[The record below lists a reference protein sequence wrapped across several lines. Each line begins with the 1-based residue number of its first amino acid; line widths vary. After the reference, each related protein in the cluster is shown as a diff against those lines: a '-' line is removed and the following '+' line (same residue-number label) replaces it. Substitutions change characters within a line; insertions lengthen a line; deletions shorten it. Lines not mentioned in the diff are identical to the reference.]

1 MRPKLYM
8 WSISIDLTHSFA
20 DGGSKF
26 APALVAQDVISETEL
41 FVIGLDLSVV
51 GTPWGREIRW
61 ISLWVAAT
69 LTAMEPRIFLYAVV
83 GVAVAVTLAL
93 EKRLEK
99 APVSLP
105 ILLVALGWAV
115 FSLPLDLGWLNPALD
130 TGLAKTTESATELMV
145 IVSLLVVGLAIDRK
159 YQWKQWKQI
168 APLLWFT
175 MPLCIAGVAWMGWA
189 WLALA
194 PATALLLGAC
204 LAPTDPVLAEAV
216 QVGPPGDSCRDDVRF
231 NLSAESGFND
241 SLAFPFVYLAIALS
255 LSSPDVDMFA
265 IWFGVDVVW
274 RIAAGYG
281 IGWLTGRAAS
291 WIVFRN
297 SREDDGDGGPGFF
310 KGREG
315 LLVIALLFSAY
326 GVAEMIEGYGFIAVF
341 IGAVTAR
348 QCERRHDL
356 HKRTHGFIDQIER
369 LMLVA
374 ILIFFGGLLASGVLE
389 ALTWWSAA
397 LGAVFLLILRP
408 LAGFLA
414 MSRSGLP
421 WQARWAVGFLGIRGI
436 GSIYYL
442 SYGQVNGKFGNLE
455 ILWST
460 VAFVILLSIII
471 HGLTASRV
479 LRYLKNRVLTTVEDS
494 GGAVM

>member
-1 MRPKLYM
+1 M
-8 WSISIDLTHSFA
+8 LT
-20 DGGSKF
+20 G
-26 APALVAQDVISETEL
+26 
-41 FVIGLDLSVV
+41 
-51 GTPWGREIRW
+51 
-61 ISLWVAAT
+61 
-69 LTAMEPRIFLYAVV
+69 MEPLIFLYALM
-83 GVAVAVTLAL
+83 GVAVAVSLAL

-105 ILLVALGWAV
+105 ILLVALGWVV
-115 FSLPLDLGWLNPALD
+115 FSLPLDLGWLNPAFD
-130 TGLAKTTESATELMV
+130 NEMGKMTESATELMV
-145 IVSLLVVGLAIDRK
+145 IVSLLGVGLAIDRK
-159 YQWKQWKQI
+159 YQWKEWKQI
-168 APLLWFT
+168 APLLWLT

-189 WLALA
+189 WLGLA
-194 PATALLLGAC
+194 PAAALLLGAC
-204 LAPTDPVLAEAV
+204 LAPTDPVLAEAI

-241 SLAFPFVYLAIALS
+241 SLAFPFVYLAIVLS
-255 LSSPDVDMFA
+255 LSSPDVDIFAKWFA
-265 IWFGVDVVW
+265 IDVVW

-281 IGWLTGRAAS
+281 IGWLTGKAAS

-297 SREDDGDGGPGFF
+297 SREEDEEPRFF
-310 KGREG
+310 EGREG
-315 LLVIALLFSAY
+315 LLVIALLFIAY

-374 ILIFFGGLLASGVLE
+374 ILIFFGGLLASGVLG

-397 LGAVFLLILRP
+397 LGVVILLVLRP

-442 SYGQVNGKFGNLE
+442 SYGQINGKFGNLE

-460 VAFVILLSIII
+460 VAFVILLSIIV
-471 HGLTASRV
+471 HGVTASGL
-479 LRYLKNRVLTTVEDS
+479 LRYLKSRGLTTVEDRS
-494 GGAVM
+494 GTVM

>member
-1 MRPKLYM
+1 MLAR
-8 WSISIDLTHSFA
+8 
-20 DGGSKF
+20 
-26 APALVAQDVISETEL
+26 
-41 FVIGLDLSVV
+41 
-51 GTPWGREIRW
+51 
-61 ISLWVAAT
+61 
-69 LTAMEPRIFLYAVV
+69 MEPRIFLYALV
-83 GVAVAVTLAL
+83 GVAVAVSLAL

-99 APVSLP
+99 ASVSLP

-115 FSLPLDLGWLNPALD
+115 FSLPLDLGWLNPAFD
-130 TGLAKTTESATELMV
+130 THLATMVEYATELIV
-145 IVSLLVVGLAIDRK
+145 IVSLLGVGLAIDRK
-159 YQWKQWKQI
+159 YGWKEWKQV
-168 APLLWFT
+168 APLLWLT

-189 WLALA
+189 WLGLA
-194 PATALLLGAC
+194 PAAALLLGAC
-204 LAPTDPVLAEAV
+204 LAPTDPVLARAV
-216 QVGPPGDSCRDDVRF
+216 QVGPPGEFCRDDVRF
-231 NLSAESGFND
+231 NLSAEAGFND

-255 LSSPDVDMFA
+255 MYSPDVDMFA
-265 IWFGVDVVW
+265 KWLGIDVVW

-281 IGWLTGRAAS
+281 IGWLTGKAAS
-291 WIVFRN
+291 WLVFRN
-297 SREDDGDGGPGFF
+297 SSEDDEKDGPGFLE
-310 KGREG
+310 GREG
-315 LLVIALLFSAY
+315 LFVVALLFIAY
-326 GVAEMIEGYGFIAVF
+326 GVAEMIQGYGFIAVF

-397 LGAVFLLILRP
+397 LGVVMLLILRP
-408 LAGFLA
+408 LAGAIA

-421 WQARWAVGFLGIRGI
+421 WQARWAVGFLGIRGL
-436 GSIYYL
+436 GSVYYL

-471 HGLTASRV
+471 HGVTASGF
-479 LRYLKNRVLTTVEDS
+479 LRYLKKRGLTTMEDTN
-494 GGAVM
+494 GTVM